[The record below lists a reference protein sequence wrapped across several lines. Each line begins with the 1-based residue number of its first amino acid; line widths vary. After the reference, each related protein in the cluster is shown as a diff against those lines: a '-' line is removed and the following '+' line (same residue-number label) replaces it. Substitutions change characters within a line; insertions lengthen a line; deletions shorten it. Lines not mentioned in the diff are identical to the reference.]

1 MKKRLVCLL
10 LCLTMLLSLVL
21 TACSGEDDDVEDKIT
36 TEASEN
42 AMTLTMW
49 IVSEKKLSEET
60 IDLVSSELSDITKS
74 KFKTQLEI
82 TFLTKDVYESTV
94 TQTILNYE
102 KAKAEKDQ
110 IATEATTA
118 PEGTGEAAVTD
129 ATETLESGM
138 TIIKYP
144 EAVPYQ
150 VDIIYIAGEDMYNDY
165 IERGWLYSLDS
176 ELSGSSKKIKE
187 YISGTLLSAAK
198 INGSTYAVPNNNIIG
213 EYKYMLLNKE
223 LMEKYSQQG
232 YVTQGKIDGFFNT
245 YLYSFLKQVHLFEK
259 DVIPVDATYEDCLNL
274 LAHYWSIDPT
284 DYSML
289 QDFSVFGYHYTD
301 IAALSRGSVILGYD
315 SLFENADFTAD
326 YLKLN
331 EFKFNNYFGDASGKK
346 AAVKFVSGDSTVL
359 DQYKDE
365 YYSVVVEYPTAS
377 ADDIYS
383 NMFGVCIYSKSLS
396 RSMEIVT
403 YLNTNSEFR
412 NLLQYG
418 VLNKHYKLVTEEDGA
433 TNLVRLNEDY
443 MMDIYATGNV
453 FLAYPEPEMSA
464 DVWENGKVQNRGSLV
479 NPLLGFDMAS
489 FATSGATTSSSVSL
503 SKEGYNVSY
512 TSGYSVDVLSQ
523 DETLSAWLASCKDTK
538 GVHVLKTYATSG
550 QYLTANYY
558 IYNNDLSAATN
569 FSVIP
574 QPSFETQTDKDGNEK
589 EVLKSVDFVLNYE
602 DAAGSSK
609 GYELSIFSLYT
620 KKNLEYK
627 LLCKANGAEK
637 TISETEN
644 KAVIDFDFFNTKEYT
659 IEVYE
664 DLTKTGVLK
673 NAALMEWIKTCD
685 AGIGRNAQNF
695 VLTFH
700 DAATDVYTY
709 VLYRTGM
716 KNVTTLEILPTGD
729 SGELKMAFNFTEDTD
744 AALELSTTA
753 TENDRNYLL
762 YYIRVTPNVKG
773 LDISYTASNNGETE
787 SVAKTEAAAD
797 PNFVLCGNLD
807 TELVKYL
814 YRLNTEI
821 NDVINSCTTYADLEL
836 VVKELG
842 VLLST
847 GKDVPTIGSFSKLKT
862 MIQNGVIAGDL
873 ETLHKY
879 VLSATSTEPV
889 KELGL
894 DNEELKWQDP
904 TFKISE
910 PYTYYDSPYGMYY
923 SWMETY
929 GFLPKK

>member
-1 MKKRLVCLL
+1 MKKRLISLL
-10 LCLTMLLSLVL
+10 LCLTMLLSLGL
-21 TACSGEDDDVEDKIT
+21 TACSSGEDDVEDQISK
-36 TEASEN
+36 EASES
-42 AMTLTMW
+42 ALTLTMW

-60 IDLVSSELSDITKS
+60 IDLVSEELSNITKS

-82 TFLTKDVYESTV
+82 TFLTQDVYESTV

-102 KAKAEKDQ
+102 KAKADKNQ
-110 IATEATTA
+110 VATEATTA
-118 PEGTGEAAVTD
+118 AGTGEVVMTD

-144 EAVPYQ
+144 ETVPYQ
-150 VDIIYIAGEDMYNDY
+150 VDIIYIAGEEMYTDY
-165 IERGWLYSLDS
+165 IDRGWLYALDS

-187 YISGTLLSAAK
+187 YISDTLLSAAK
-198 INGSTYAVPNNNIIG
+198 IDGATYAIPNNNIIG
-213 EYKYMLLNKE
+213 EYTYMLLNKK

-232 YVTQGKIDGFFNT
+232 YVTQGKIDSFFNT
-245 YLYSFLKQVHLFEK
+245 YLYSFLKQVYLFEK
-259 DVIPVDATYEDCLNL
+259 DVVPVDATYEECLGL

-301 IAALSRGSVILGYD
+301 IAALSRGSVVLGYN
-315 SLFENADFTAD
+315 SLFEDADFTAD

-331 EFKFNNYFGDASGKK
+331 EFKYNNYFGDAGDKP

-359 DQYKDE
+359 DQYKED

-383 NMFGVCIYSKSLS
+383 NMFGVCTYTKDLS

-418 VLNKHYKLVTEEDGA
+418 VLNKHYKLVTDEDGA
-433 TNLVRLNEDY
+433 TSLVRLNEDY

-479 NPLLGFDMAS
+479 NPLLGFDMAE
-489 FATSGATTSSSVSL
+489 FAASGVTTSSSVSL
-503 SKEGYNVSY
+503 SKEGYNVSF

-523 DETLSAWLASCKDTK
+523 NETLAAWLESCKATK
-538 GVHVLKTYATSG
+538 GVHVLKTSAVSG
-550 QYLTANYY
+550 QYITCNYY
-558 IYNNDLSAATN
+558 IYNNDLSAATK
-569 FSVIP
+569 FSVVP
-574 QPSFETQTDKDGNEK
+574 QPHFETQTDKDGNEK
-589 EVLKSVDFVLNYE
+589 DVLKSVDFLLNYE
-602 DAAGSSK
+602 DTTGAAK

-620 KKNLEYK
+620 KKNLSFQ
-627 LLCKANGAEK
+627 LLGKVNGADK
-637 TISETEN
+637 ALTETEN
-644 KAVIDFDFFNTKEYT
+644 KGLIEFDFFNTKEYS

-673 NAALMEWIKTCD
+673 NAALMDWIKTCD
-685 AGIGRNAQNF
+685 AGVGKKAQNF

-716 KNVTTLEILPTGD
+716 KNVTTLDILPTGD
-729 SGELKMAFNFTEDTD
+729 SGELNLGFHFTEDTE

-753 TENDRNYLL
+753 AENDRNYLL
-762 YYIRVTPNVKG
+762 YYIRVTPAVKK
-773 LDISYTASNNGETE
+773 LDISYTATNNGEKE
-787 SVAKTEAAAD
+787 SVAKTDAAAD

-814 YRLNTEI
+814 YQLNKEI
-821 NDVINSCTTYADLEL
+821 NNVINSCATYADLAL

-847 GKDVPTIGSFSKLKT
+847 GKEVPTIGSFSKLKT
-862 MIQNGVIAGDL
+862 MIQTGVIAGDL

-894 DNEELKWQDP
+894 ENEELKWQDP
-904 TFKISE
+904 TFKIHE

-923 SWMETY
+923 NWMETY